1 MKNISLKVKT
11 QDKLQSYLIKEV
23 DSKSKNNIKS
33 LLKNKKVKVN
43 NKIVT
48 KYDFD
53 LKENDEILIDLSLS
67 FEMDKRLN
75 IIYEDDYLIAIDKP
89 SGLLSI
95 GTENDKVNTAYNL
108 LSEHVK
114 RQNKNNKI
122 FVIHRLDKDTSGV
135 LLFAKNEK
143 IKNNMQESWDEIVS
157 LRSYIAVVSG
167 VTNEVGTIKS
177 WLKENQVNK
186 VYSSNKPEDGK
197 LAITHYKKL
206 KGNKKYSMLDVSLET
221 GRKNQI
227 RVHMQ
232 DLGHPVVGDKKY
244 GSLENPIKRL
254 ALHAYILE
262 FKHPITNNK
271 IRLSSKTPKV
281 FNSLMR

>member
-1 MKNISLKVKT
+1 MKNISLKVKEKN
-11 QDKLQSYLIKEV
+11 KLQSYLIKEV
-23 DSKSKNNIKS
+23 DNKSKNNIKS

-43 NKIVT
+43 NKVVT

-75 IIYEDDYLIAIDKP
+75 IIYEDDHLIAIDKP

-114 RQNKNNKI
+114 RQGKNNKI

-143 IKNNMQESWDEIVS
+143 IKKNMQESWDDIVS

-167 VTNEVGTIKS
+167 VTNEAGTVKS

-186 VYSSNKPEDGK
+186 VYSSNKDEDGK

-271 IRLSSKTPKV
+271 VRLSSKTPKV